1 LGQTAATVV
10 SLDVTELINLIF
22 VALLVG
28 NDVAVWAV
36 VHRAL
41 DEIPVAYAFAA
52 ERAMLLRYKTLV
64 PILIFLILASGIAVI
79 LQEKTFSWEW
89 WLALAG
95 TLMIFAWQLIVI
107 SLYPINIKVMEA
119 KPEDVPP
126 EDEWRAMRRTWFQR
140 HTVRT
145 ALSIGALVVFLI
157 SAIRI

>member
-1 LGQTAATVV
+1 VV

-22 VALLVG
+22 VSLLVG
-28 NDVAVWAV
+28 NDVAVFCV
-36 VHRAL
+36 VHPAL
-41 DEIPVAYAFAA
+41 DEIPVPHAFTA

-64 PILIFLILASGIAVI
+64 PILIFLIIASGIAVI
-79 LQEKTFSWEW
+79 VQEDTWTWEW

-107 SLYPINIKVMEA
+107 SLYPINVKLMEA

-126 EDEWRAMRRTWFQR
+126 ESEWRSMRRTWLAR
-140 HTVRT
+140 HTARMV
-145 ALSIGALVVFLI
+145 LSIGALVVFLI

>member
-1 LGQTAATVV
+1 MGLVAAAV

-28 NDVAVWAV
+28 NDVAVWMV
-36 VHRAL
+36 VHPAL
-41 DEIPVAYAFAA
+41 DEIPVAHAFTA
-52 ERAMLLRYKTLV
+52 ERAMLLRYKTVV

-79 LQEKTFSWEW
+79 LQEDTFSWEW

-107 SLYPINIKVMEA
+107 SLYPINIKIMEA
-119 KPEDVPP
+119 SPEDVPP
-126 EDEWRAMRRTWFQR
+126 EDEWRKMRRVWLAR
-140 HTVRT
+140 HTARMV
-145 ALSIGALVVFLI
+145 LSIGALVAFLI